1 MVNAS
6 MDEHMHN
13 MNDMFSL
20 IKEIK
25 MYLEYINNIH
35 MYEREPSLMLI
46 HMTQRDR
53 EFKKKKGNCGRTK
66 SCAPR
71 CYILTATG
79 RSHIHRIL

>member
-35 MYEREPSLMLI
+35 MYEREPTPNAHTYDSTGSRVL
-46 HMTQRDR
+46 
-53 EFKKKKGNCGRTK
+53 KKKR
-66 SCAPR
+66 
-71 CYILTATG
+71 
-79 RSHIHRIL
+79 